1 MRLCLTKPAG
11 GRVQRRLGPLLP
23 PSCRPAVAP
32 APARTVS
39 RALGCVASCVLIG
52 VDGSFSVPEGEVAS
66 RTAVSKKKKRDW
78 GEGENYLSRK

>member
-23 PSCRPAVAP
+23 PPCRLAVPP

-52 VDGSFSVPEGEVAS
+52 VDASFFVPEGEAVS
-66 RTAVSKKKKRDW
+66 RTAVSKKKER
-78 GEGENYLSRK
+78 LR